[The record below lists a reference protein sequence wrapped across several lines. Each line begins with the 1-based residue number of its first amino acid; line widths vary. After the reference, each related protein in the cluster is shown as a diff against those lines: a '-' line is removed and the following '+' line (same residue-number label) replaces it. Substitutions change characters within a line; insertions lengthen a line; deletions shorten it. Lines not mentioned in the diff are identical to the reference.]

1 MIPPGVRIF
10 VCPQPVDMRYG
21 FDRLVQVA
29 RDRLGQDPIVGGALF
44 VFAARSAQRLKIL
57 WFENNGLC
65 LLYKR
70 LHGAV
75 FEWPLGEQG
84 APALR
89 IDAVA
94 LATLLA
100 GVARPRTPRR
110 LRSANIP
117 H

>member
-29 RDRLGQDPIVGGALF
+29 RDRLGEDPIAGGALF
-44 VFAARSAQRLKIL
+44 VFSARSARRIKIL
-57 WFENNGLC
+57 WFEGHGLC
-65 LLYKR
+65 LLSKR

-75 FEWPLGEQG
+75 FEWPVAQQG

-94 LATLLA
+94 LAALLV
-100 GVARPRTPRR
+100 GVPSSRTTK
-110 LRSANIP
+110 LR
-117 H
+117 